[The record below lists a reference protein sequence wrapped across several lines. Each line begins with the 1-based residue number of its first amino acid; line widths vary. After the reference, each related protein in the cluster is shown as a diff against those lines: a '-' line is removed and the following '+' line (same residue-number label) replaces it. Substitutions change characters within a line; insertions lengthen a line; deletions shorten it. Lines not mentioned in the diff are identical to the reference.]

1 MSQLPNSIEP
11 NVIDDEMV
19 QKAIEEEYPEDLR
32 ELAKIDGINFKE
44 VTELHLSF
52 RNILQIDNMWQFE
65 SLTKLQL
72 DNNIIEKIEALE
84 TLVHLV
90 WLDLSFNNIEVIE
103 GLDTLVKLQ
112 DLSLYSNRISK
123 MEHMDTLQELQVFS
137 IGKNNLTVLED
148 VTYLRRFK
156 NLRSLNL
163 SGNPLCHDEHYKLFV
178 VAHLP
183 DLLYLDFKLV
193 NDTTR
198 EAADFKYHDRIE
210 ELEQEEAEALAQLE
224 EKQAKQKE
232 LEYHQTAFVEH
243 LNGSFLFDHMF
254 AEDTET
260 ATLADLPEVGELLQ
274 AYRKEFVSV
283 CENLFN
289 FGLKEYEKRE
299 FEVSNFH
306 GRLQEVLTTNQ
317 QEGKKIILDFENESK
332 RRLDEIDN
340 TRNQDLVASKRAEYK
355 EEILQLSEVLMTL
368 EVQLA
373 DQMEEL
379 ITEFAENI
387 AAIVSTFIENVKGFM
402 TQCQD
407 LENHHHEKLLEIC
420 ITMLEISARNELD
433 EDLPAGVRELLKDKT
448 TIVNALNTSHS
459 IRLRMIYKRESDI
472 RSSTYRWQRSVM
484 EKAFQD
490 EIDRNRD
497 RVKEIVQYIDNLMEE
512 LHTMEMLDLLE

>member
-19 QKAIEEEYPEDLR
+19 QKAIEGEYPEDLR

-52 RNILQIDNMWQFE
+52 RNILHIDNMWQFE

-112 DLSLYSNRISK
+112 DLSLYSNKISK

-137 IGKNNLTVLED
+137 IGKNNLAVLED

-156 NLRSLNL
+156 HLRSLNL
-163 SGNPLCHDEHYKLFV
+163 SGNPLCQDEKYQLFV

-193 NDTTR
+193 HDTTR

-210 ELEQEEAEALAQLE
+210 ELKQEEAEALAQLE

-232 LEYHQTAFVEH
+232 LEYHQTAFVEY
-243 LNGSFLFDHMF
+243 LNGSFLFDHLF

-260 ATLADLPEVGELLQ
+260 ATLADLPEVAELLQ
-274 AYRKEFVSV
+274 AYRKEFVLV
-283 CENLFN
+283 CKNLFN
-289 FGLKEYEKRE
+289 IGLKEYEKRE
-299 FEVSNFH
+299 AEVSNFH
-306 GRLQEVLTTNQ
+306 GRLQKVLTANQ
-317 QEGKKIILDFENESK
+317 QEGKKIILDFENDSK

-368 EVQLA
+368 EVQLT
-373 DQMEEL
+373 DQVEEL
-379 ITEFAENI
+379 ITEFGENL
-387 AAIVSTFIENVKGFM
+387 AALVSTFIENVKEFM
-402 TQCQD
+402 IQCQD
-407 LENHHHEKLLEIC
+407 LENQHHEKLLEIC
-420 ITMLEISARNELD
+420 ITMLEKSARNELE
-433 EDLPAGVRELLKDKT
+433 EDLPAGVRELLEDKT
-448 TIVNALNTSHS
+448 TIVNTLNMSHS
-459 IRLRMIYKRESDI
+459 IRLRRIYKRDSDI
-472 RSSTYRWQRSVM
+472 RSSTYRWQGSVLK
-484 EKAFQD
+484 KAFQD

-497 RVKEIVQYIDNLMEE
+497 RVKEVVQYIDNLLEE